1 MIDMDEK
8 PLKISELIDK
18 LNSIKEKHG
27 DIKVG
32 TWDDGIV
39 KFIRSA
45 KYIEAEND
53 NGEITN
59 SCVALQWWDED

>member
-1 MIDMDEK
+1 MIDIDKE

-32 TWDDGIV
+32 TWNDGIV

-53 NGEITN
+53 KGEITN
-59 SCVALQWWDED
+59 SCVVLQWWDED

>member
-1 MIDMDEK
+1 MIDIDKE
-8 PLKISELIDK
+8 PLKINELIDK

-32 TWDDGIV
+32 TWNDGIV

-53 NGEITN
+53 KGEITN
-59 SCVALQWWDED
+59 SCVVLQWWDED

>member
-1 MIDMDEK
+1 MIDIDKK

-32 TWDDGIV
+32 TWNDGIV

-53 NGEITN
+53 KGEITN
-59 SCVALQWWDED
+59 SCVALQWWYED